1 MGSPFTSQVFG
12 HYEHDVS
19 EILGFVA
26 LDGSA
31 NVVGFAPTTA
41 GGIVPT
47 TSYTRI
53 KGAQKA
59 IGPAGGVLLQ
69 PHTATGTYLF
79 TLDEQWIALLSP
91 WAQLIDQG
99 AVAPL
104 SPYFDANVTNQTA
117 GIGNLPGNN
126 PALGVGTVR
135 LRWRNTSGTLTDPVV
150 STGFWIGFTLMRSG
164 ITS

>member
-1 MGSPFTSQVFG
+1 MASPFTSQVFG
-12 HYEHDVS
+12 HYEHDVG

-26 LDGSA
+26 LDGAS
-31 NVVGFAPTTA
+31 NVVGYAPTTPGA
-41 GGIVPT
+41 AVAT

-79 TLDEQWIALLSP
+79 TLDEPWIALLAP

-99 AVAPL
+99 AVGSL
-104 SPYFDANVTNQTA
+104 TPYFDANVTNQTS
-117 GIGNLPGNN
+117 GIGALPGNN
-126 PALGVGTVR
+126 SALGVATIR
-135 LRWRNTSGTLTDPVV
+135 LRWRNNAGTLTDPVA
-150 STGFWIGFTLMRSG
+150 STGFWVGFTLQRSA
-164 ITS
+164 IT